1 MVHLLYTGGRPSL
14 FVPVG
19 CSLWGLLVFAGILNI
34 AHSRQKLI
42 HHAVHMIVN
51 AEFGEAWGRDEKRDS
66 KLVFIGKNLDAN
78 ELAARFNACLANPE
92 NLKKK
97 EEALRFS
104 VGDRVECRLCDH
116 WHSGTVVALLYR
128 DGNMPPGK
136 VAPYQI
142 QLDVRSLPATRTT
155 GSRALARLE

>member
-1 MVHLLYTGGRPSL
+1 M
-14 FVPVG
+14 
-19 CSLWGLLVFAGILNI
+19 
-34 AHSRQKLI
+34 
-42 HHAVHMIVN
+42 
-51 AEFGEAWGRDEKRDS
+51 
-66 KLVFIGKNLDAN
+66 DAN

-142 QLDVRSLPATRTT
+142 QLDDDDDEDGEPHLIWAPADDERCIRACFEAVDDGDRTKIEQT
-155 GSRALARLE
+155 QALIDQLMNSPEHSHTHG